1 MNETSPTRK
10 NRKKKYT
17 YTLQMMIHYS
27 LLHEKASLNSP
38 LADRRLTQSP
48 EQEDAI

>member
-1 MNETSPTRK
+1 MKHPQRGKTE
-10 NRKKKYT
+10 KKKYT